1 MHTLNFLR
9 LRLCTMIRTLK
20 NPETIL
26 EFIRS
31 LEQRAPS
38 EDPTVLARVQGIIG
52 QVKTSGRGGL
62 LNLRAELENI
72 PTTEKLTYS
81 HEDLRDLAERCPVQT
96 LDVIHRAIE
105 RVRSYHQIQRD
116 ETRWTTIGKSR
127 FASRVQPLD
136 SVALYVPGG
145 KAFYPSSVVM
155 AAVPAQVAGVERL
168 AVFTPGRSLQDPVFA
183 ATVCALKIPEIHAVG
198 GAQAVA
204 MAAFGI
210 EGVARCDKIVGPGN
224 VYVATAKQCLAG
236 RIGIDGFAGPSEI
249 LILGDGSSNPEWIA
263 LDMLAQAEHDEDA
276 SSILVTTSV
285 AEAEAVQQ
293 ALERLLEK
301 ICLDRSSIARTSLE
315 KWGALC
321 VVESRDALVQ
331 VANSLNAE
339 HLHVQTR
346 CAQEPEGEKYWLSE
360 LKGVGAIFLG
370 RWSAESFGDYLAGP
384 SHVLPTAGTARFS
397 SPLGV
402 YDFVRRSS
410 VLSLTQSDVLDLAE
424 STGIFADAE
433 QLWAHAAAARVRATR
448 SQP

>member
-1 MHTLNFLR
+1 
-9 LRLCTMIRTLK
+9 MIRTLNK
-20 NPETIL
+20 TETIQQ
-26 EFIRS
+26 FIRS

-38 EDPTVLARVQGIIG
+38 EDPAVLARVQSIIAR
-52 QVKTSGRGGL
+52 VKSSGRSEVL
-62 LNLRAELENI
+62 ALRAELENI
-72 PTTEKLTYS
+72 PTSEKLTYS
-81 HEDLRDLAERCPVQT
+81 YEDLETLAQKCPAAT
-96 LDVIHRAIE
+96 LEVIHKAIE
-105 RVRSYHQIQRD
+105 RVRAYHQIQRD
-116 ETRWTTIGKSR
+116 ETRWTSLGRSR

-155 AAVPAQVAGVERL
+155 AAVPAQVAGVARL
-168 AVFTPGRSLQDPVFA
+168 AVFTPARSLQDPVFA
-183 ATVCALKIPEIHAVG
+183 ATVCALKISEIQAVG

-210 EGVARCDKIVGPGN
+210 EGVERCDKIVGPGN
-224 VYVATAKQCLAG
+224 IYVATAKQCLAG

-249 LILGDGSSNPEWIA
+249 LILGDGSSHPEWIA

-276 SSILVTTSV
+276 SSVLVTTSA
-285 AEAEAVQQ
+285 AEAEAV
-293 ALERLLEK
+293 ARELERLLEK
-301 ICLDRSSIARTSLE
+301 TCLDRTSIARTSLE
-315 KWGALC
+315 KWGAIC
-321 VVESRDALVQ
+321 VVENRDELAK
-331 VANSLNAE
+331 VANLLNAE

-346 CAQEPEGEKYWLSE
+346 CAQEPEGEAFWLTT

-410 VLSLTQSDVLDLAE
+410 VLSLTQADALALAE
-424 STGIFADAE
+424 ATGVFADAE
-433 QLWAHAAAARVRATR
+433 KLWAHAAAARVRA
-448 SQP
+448 SGGAP